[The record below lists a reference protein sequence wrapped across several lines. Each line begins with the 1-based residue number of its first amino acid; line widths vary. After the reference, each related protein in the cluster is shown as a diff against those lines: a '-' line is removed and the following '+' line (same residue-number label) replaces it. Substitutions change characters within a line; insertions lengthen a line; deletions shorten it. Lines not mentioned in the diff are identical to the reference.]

1 MQIHELKPLIGKP
14 VLVEVERKKMTR
26 GAVHQLEVV
35 SGLFKGYRLDMGD
48 DELCLLVVGY
58 SRDIVCNFISDKWN
72 VSLLEGSV
80 WG

>member
-14 VLVEVERKKMTR
+14 VLVEVTRKDR
-26 GAVHQLEVV
+26 GGTQQLEVV
-35 SGLFKGYRLDMGD
+35 SGLFKGYRLDMKT

-58 SRDIVCNFISDKWN
+58 SREVVCNFISDKWD
-72 VSLLEGSV
+72 VSVLEGTV